1 MRLRRVAGMA
11 LAGVAAIAV
20 AVAGGAALAPYLLS
34 QFLAFLNAA
43 ASGLAWLVQ
52 AVQEGRGFWDVSM
65 TAIRTIGSAMASPSV
80 IGVIVAIEVLG
91 LAALYGLDRMLSAER
106 RGTDAADGDDHPDQG
121 MEKK

>member
-1 MRLRRVAGMA
+1 MRRVAGMV
-11 LAGVAAIAV
+11 LAGVAVLALV
-20 AVAGGAALAPYLLS
+20 VAGGVALAPYLLS
-34 QFLAFLNAA
+34 QFLALLNAA

-52 AVQEGRGFWDVSM
+52 ALQEGRGFWEVTM

-80 IGVIVAIEVLG
+80 IGVIVAVEILG

-106 RGTDAADGDDHPDQG
+106 RGHEPTDEDEAPDQG